1 MKKLKK
7 LRWKWMVRCQKKEVL
22 QSKARK
28 TKVMRVES
36 EESQGYACK
45 TLTFGQEEA
54 DEIAFVPSAVSE
66 PRAPICWCDDRCS
79 EKAIRYWQI
88 AAVVVE

>member
-1 MKKLKK
+1 
-7 LRWKWMVRCQKKEVL
+7 MVRCQKKEVL